1 MMRTA
6 VVAGVLLASVLG
18 CGHVPQTHY
27 YLFDYE
33 RASVPGQ
40 TLPVIIGVA
49 SVEVVPPYDQE
60 RLVFRRSR
68 HEVEFYHYHRWV
80 ESPAQL
86 VRRCL
91 LRDLAHSQRF
101 RDVVPFPGHGAV
113 DYLLSVRVE
122 RMEERDEGQ
131 AWFSCL
137 ELQCELRRAKG
148 LELVHGWQVD
158 EREAVAERSP
168 AGVVQALTR
177 CLERASARIIRETTE
192 KLASM

>member
-1 MMRTA
+1 M
-6 VVAGVLLASVLG
+6 VATVLLASTLG

-40 TLPVIIGVA
+40 TLPVSIGIA

-80 ESPAQL
+80 EHPAQL

-91 LRDLAHSQRF
+91 LRDLAQSQRF
-101 RDVVPFPGHGAV
+101 REVVPFPGHRSV
-113 DYLLSVRVE
+113 DYVLSVRIE
-122 RMEERDEGQ
+122 RLEEWDEGQ
-131 AWFSCL
+131 SWFACL
-137 ELQCELRRAKG
+137 ELQCELGKPKA
-148 LELVHGWQVD
+148 LELLHSWRIS
-158 EREAVAERSP
+158 EREMTREHSP

-177 CLERASARIIRETTE
+177 CLQRASQNILNELGEHVAAR
-192 KLASM
+192 

>member
-6 VVAGVLLASVLG
+6 VAVGVLLASGLG

-33 RASVPGQ
+33 RAFVPGQ

-86 VRRCL
+86 VRSCL
-91 LRDLAHSQRF
+91 LRDLAQSQRF
-101 RDVVPFPGHGAV
+101 RDVVPLPGHGPV

-122 RMEERDEGQ
+122 RMEEWDEGQ
-131 AWFSCL
+131 TWFACM

-148 LELVHGWQVD
+148 MELVHSWHIN
-158 EREAVAERSP
+158 ERESVAERSP
-168 AGVVQALTR
+168 AGVVQALSR
-177 CLERASARIIRETTE
+177 CLERASARISRETTE
-192 KLASM
+192 KLAGV